1 MITLDKINNSDPY
14 DVFKIFYDKDNLKNQ
29 KSIEAIAVSSFNT
42 ESNEVESRYVNLKY
56 ICDDRWIFFTNYNSQ
71 KSQDFEKHNQI
82 SVLFY
87 WQSTNVQIRLKAK
100 IKKCSKEF
108 SDLHFKNRSDSKNAL
123 AISSN
128 QSEPIASYNEI
139 VNNFKNTYN
148 NKSLLSNRPESWGG
162 FEFTP
167 YYFEFWEG
175 HDSRLNKR
183 QIFSIKDNSWSSFIL
198 QP

>member
-14 DVFKIFYDKDNLKNQ
+14 DAFKIFYDKAILKNQ

-71 KSQDFEKHNQI
+71 KSQDFENHNQI

-100 IKKCSKEF
+100 IKKCSQEF

-139 VNNFKNTYN
+139 VNNYNITFN

-175 HDSRLNKR
+175 QDSRLNKR
-183 QIFSIKDNSWSSFIL
+183 QIFSMKDNSWSSFFL